1 MIFTRLLYI
10 KDEVKYSLLVALL
23 RKTDE
28 DEILFWTY
36 ELYYSGFQEE
46 TMEYILKIYAD
57 FFEILNPNMKKF
69 IQKKNEEWKR
79 TQDPTIPGT
88 IVRNMVGR
96 PCSTAAF
103 ITKYMLTESPVVFN
117 MVERNY
123 DAKFFITFDRVA
135 KYTSFNC
142 SVYRML
148 HECRFATCRPNSVF
162 ATSRLKNALQQ
173 YRENWM
179 YYALFSPV
187 WCARIQEYGG
197 RIVEKHIG
205 FADED
210 TEEEFGE
217 KYNCEP
223 DEQSSE
229 IQQRCVGDNIFNIF
243 TVDVSR
249 HISYL

>member
-10 KDEVKYSLLVALL
+10 KDEVKYSLLVALT
-23 RKTDE
+23 RKTDI
-28 DEILFWTY
+28 DEVLFWTY

-46 TMEYILKIYAD
+46 TMGYILKIYAD
-57 FFEILNPNMKKF
+57 FFEILNPNLKKF

-79 TQDPTIPGT
+79 ASDPAVIGT

-103 ITKYMLTESPVVFN
+103 ITKYMLTELPVVYN
-117 MVERNY
+117 MVDRNY
-123 DAKFFITFDRVA
+123 DAKFFITFDRIA
-135 KYTSFNC
+135 KYSDCQTLS
-142 SVYRML
+142 
-148 HECRFATCRPNSVF
+148 ECRFAACRPNAVF
-162 ATSRLKNALQQ
+162 ATSRPKDVLYI
-173 YRENWM
+173 YRRNWL

-197 RIVEKHIG
+197 RIADKHIV

-210 TEEEFGE
+210 KEDEFNE
-217 KYNCEP
+217 NYDCEP
-223 DEQSSE
+223 DEQSNE
-229 IQQRCVGDNIFNIF
+229 IQQKCVGNNIFNLF
-243 TVDVSR
+243 TADTSR